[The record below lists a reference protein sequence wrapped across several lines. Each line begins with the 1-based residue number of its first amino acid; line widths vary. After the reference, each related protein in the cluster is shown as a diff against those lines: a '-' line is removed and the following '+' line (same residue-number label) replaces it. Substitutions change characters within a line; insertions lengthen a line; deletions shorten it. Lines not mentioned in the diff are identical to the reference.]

1 MRKLTVCSI
10 AVLLFVLG
18 YSSIKAL
25 ERISPSDAVKFIGRK
40 ATVCG
45 HAAGSLYDPKRKGR
59 PTFFYLDRNYPNH
72 IFTIVIWG
80 NYRSKFKPTPESKFM
95 DHNVCV
101 TGNITSDNKIPQIVI
116 SDPRQ
121 IKTEH

>member
-1 MRKLTVCSI
+1 MRTITVCFI
-10 AVLLFVLG
+10 AVLLFVLEL
-18 YSSIKAL
+18 SSIKAQ
-25 ERISPSDAVKFIGRK
+25 EKSFPYDAAKFTGRK

-80 NYRSKFKPTPESKFM
+80 NHRSKFKPTPESKYM
-95 DHNVCV
+95 DHKVCV
-101 TGNITSDNKIPQIVI
+101 TRSITSNNKTPQIII
-116 SDPRQ
+116 SDPKQ